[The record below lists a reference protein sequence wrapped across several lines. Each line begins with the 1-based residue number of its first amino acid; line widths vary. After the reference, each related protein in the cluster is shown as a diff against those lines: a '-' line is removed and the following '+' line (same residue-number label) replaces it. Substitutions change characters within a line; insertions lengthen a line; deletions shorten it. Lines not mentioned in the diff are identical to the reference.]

1 MIEYKL
7 EYKRVKNIN
16 LRIKSDGS
24 VCVSASRAVPKRMI
38 DEFVMSKADFIERA
52 RKRLSDK
59 TDVPKTQY
67 FSHDEIRQVVLSVCE
82 RVYPYFK
89 AKGVECPQIK
99 FRKMVSQWGNCHS
112 KKGVL
117 TFNTNLVYVPLPCIE
132 YVVIHEFSHFL
143 VPNHSKRFY
152 NEVEKLCP
160 DWKNIRKFMRG
171 INLRQ

>member
-24 VCVSASRAVPKRMI
+24 VYVSASRAVPKRLI
-38 DEFVMSKADFIERA
+38 DEFVQSKADFIERA
-52 RKRLSDK
+52 RQRILNK
-59 TDVPKTQY
+59 TETPQVQY
-67 FSHDEIRQVVLSVCE
+67 FSHDEIRNVVLDICE
-82 RVYPYFK
+82 KVYPYFE
-89 AKGVECPQIK
+89 AKGVKYPQIK

-117 TFNTNLVYVPLPCIE
+117 TFNTNLVYVPLPCVE

-160 DWKNIRKFMRG
+160 DWKKIRKFMHG